1 MRDETQPLG
10 ATPGDD
16 LSGLLAAHLTT
27 RAERNV
33 AETESIGRAYDKYI
47 FRARRKKRGS
57 EWLTDGFLRMTH
69 REMFGSIW
77 NWAGVYRT
85 TQLNLGVEPYHI
97 REQIQVLCGD
107 FRYWD
112 SLDSTMSTLEIAAR
126 LQNRLTRIHPFQN
139 GNGRHSRL
147 ITDIFFYSRNQPLP
161 QWPQIHRMSHG
172 EAIRAQY
179 IAAMRTADEGDYT
192 ALTQF
197 IQSCFPQHSS

>member
-1 MRDETQPLG
+1 MTSSTIRAPGYGATMRDETQPLG

-97 REQIQVLCGD
+97 REQIQAAAFPTGQLFAVAGQAKKEIQFGDAAHRRNSNSVDVLHGQ
-107 FRYWD
+107 
-112 SLDSTMSTLEIAAR
+112 SLRLEAV
-126 LQNRLTRIHPFQN
+126 
-139 GNGRHSRL
+139 S
-147 ITDIFFYSRNQPLP
+147 D
-161 QWPQIHRMSHG
+161 
-172 EAIRAQY
+172 
-179 IAAMRTADEGDYT
+179 
-192 ALTQF
+192 
-197 IQSCFPQHSS
+197 